1 MKWWQEKADAELFK
15 LLNSLP
21 PFPFY
26 DLIRQ
31 NKAEL
36 KQIKN
41 TFFKTAV
48 PPNFS
53 YQKATLFNAER
64 YQLEIDNRLLQIKTL
79 NYPALLKDL
88 YQDKLLDLRVRAKIV
103 SAIGRGDDQ
112 TVTDLSNLLFNF
124 PEEDLGT
131 LTSEFEEMLEHSG
144 IFHQHSRP
152 ITTELFVKMT
162 EAVLDHYKMNKWRI
176 ELFNGSSI
184 KIRHLN
190 KSGTSTVYLP
200 GKRNLSRA
208 RAARLLTHELE
219 VHGLRTMNG
228 RQSVYALFGRGLD
241 HYLQTE
247 EGLAVYYQTLLGKK
261 TAKHLPG
268 FWDAYA
274 VALARN
280 TDFNTT
286 FKTLVEAR
294 MKLAQKTGVLKPEEV
309 CWTEAW
315 NLCVRVYRG
324 ITNTQNEHMV
334 FARDHIYR
342 SGVALLNKTITER
355 SESVLPLLFS
365 GKVGV
370 HHLDKLIALNVQAG
384 KVPDMISKEVVE
396 TVYRQSKI

>member
-1 MKWWQEKADAELFK
+1 MKWWQEKEDAELFK

-26 DLIRQ
+26 DLVRQ
-31 NKAEL
+31 DKPGL
-36 KQIKN
+36 KQAK
-41 TFFKTAV
+41 TDFFKNGISPT
-48 PPNFS
+48 FS
-53 YQKATLFNAER
+53 YKKAKLFNAKK
-64 YQLEIDNRLLQIKTL
+64 YQSEIDNRLLQIKSL
-79 NYPALLKDL
+79 NYPTLLKDI
-88 YQDKLLDLRVRAKIV
+88 YEDKLLDLQNRSKIV
-103 SAIGRGDDQ
+103 SAISLGNDQ
-112 TVTDLSNLLFNF
+112 TVTSLSNQLFNF
-124 PEEDLGT
+124 PEENLST
-131 LTSEFEEMLEHSG
+131 LTSEFEEMLEHSS

-152 ITTELFVKMT
+152 VTTELFVKMT
-162 EAVLDHYKMNKWRI
+162 EAVLDHYKMSKWHI
-176 ELFNGSSI
+176 ELFGGSSI

-190 KSGTSTVYLP
+190 KRGTSIVYLP
-200 GKRNLSRA
+200 SQRNLSKA

-228 RQSVYALFGRGLD
+228 RQSSYALLGRGLD

-247 EGLAVYYQTLLGKK
+247 EGLAIYYQTLLNRRP
-261 TAKHLPG
+261 TKHLPG

-280 TDFNTT
+280 TDFSTT

-294 MKLAQKTGVLKPEEV
+294 MKLAKKTGVQKTEET
-309 CWTEAW
+309 CRTEAW

-342 SGVALLNKTITER
+342 SGVALLKNTITER
-355 SESVLPLLFS
+355 GESVLPLIFS

-370 HHLDKLIALNVQAG
+370 HHLDKLIALNVQTG
-384 KVPDMISKEVVE
+384 KVPDMISKEVVK
-396 TVYRQSKI
+396 TIYRQARI